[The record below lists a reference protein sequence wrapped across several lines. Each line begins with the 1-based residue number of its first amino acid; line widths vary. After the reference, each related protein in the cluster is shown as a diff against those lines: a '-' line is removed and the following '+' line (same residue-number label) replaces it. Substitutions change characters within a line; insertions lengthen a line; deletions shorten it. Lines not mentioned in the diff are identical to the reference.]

1 MQVLKTV
8 IRAIISVSLLAYL
21 IYLAEPGKILDILN
35 GIWTGDG
42 MLYLI
47 GAVVLFITAYIL
59 LSIRWQVLVSGYGLK
74 IPTHILFQYYLI
86 GMFFNNFLPT
96 GIGGDVLRIYNL
108 VRKSGERTIGFASV
122 LTERLMGITATL
134 ILAIFSLLF
143 LSTGI
148 KTNLLLLLAVC
159 ILLGIILFFF
169 LIFKDSF
176 FNRISSRIE
185 KIQKFRL
192 GERVHKF
199 LEALRF
205 YQDKKSIY
213 LKILLISLVSQSL
226 MITMTYFL
234 AMALNIQVSLLY
246 LFFVVPITF
255 LLTMLPSINGLGVR
269 EGGFVFLL
277 GKIGV
282 GKAAAVS
289 LSFTTILI
297 PMIVSIAGGI
307 LFMMQKNIPKKED
320 IENVENNL

>member
-1 MQVLKTV
+1 MSVLKT
-8 IRAIISVSLLAYL
+8 ILRAAISLGLLAYL
-21 IYLAEPGKILDILN
+21 IFLAEPAKILAVLN

-42 MLYLI
+42 LGYLMI
-47 GAVVLFITAYIL
+47 AILLFLVAYII
-59 LSIRWQVLVSGYGLK
+59 LSIRWQILVSGYGLK
-74 IPTHILFQYYLI
+74 IPTYILFQYYLI

-108 VRKSGERTIGFASV
+108 IKRSGQRTIGFASV

-143 LSTGI
+143 LSRGV
-148 KTNLLLLLAVC
+148 KTDLLLIIAICTLF
-159 ILLGIILFFF
+159 GIFMFFF
-169 LIFKDSF
+169 LIFQDKF
-176 FNRISSRIE
+176 FIRFTGYVE
-185 KIQKFRL
+185 KIQIFRF

-205 YQDKKSIY
+205 YQNQKLIY
-213 LKILLISLVSQSL
+213 FKILATSLVSQSL
-226 MITMTYFL
+226 MITMTFCL
-234 AMALNIQVSLLY
+234 ALALSIEVTLLY

-277 GKIGV
+277 GKMGV
-282 GKAAAVS
+282 SEAAAVS

-297 PMIVSIAGGI
+297 PMVVSIAGGI
-307 LFMMQKNIPKKED
+307 LFILQKNIPKKKD
-320 IENVENNL
+320 IENVGKNF